1 MNFGAE
7 AAAVDGVF
15 KNVPVVTGR
24 LALPQSEDVSEAN
37 QHRHERHKEGHAQR
51 RTHDDEQHE
60 EQGDARADAANQPPE
75 QTALQ
80 TPCPAFGVGRGVRVG
95 EAKFVLGAHGRIGG
109 DWFLSGRLEIADA
122 DRAVG
127 IEAEDFVEREHC
139 RRSRRDDRAADDGH
153 LALVNV
159 AATDGEA
166 AIDDGGDAKHK
177 PEHHDYGETVADARS
192 QIGGTERRALGE
204 SGDGVEREQ
213 RGDGKE
219 RAKPRADF
227 RSDCFFHGVVF

>member
-1 MNFGAE
+1 
-7 AAAVDGVF
+7 
-15 KNVPVVTGR
+15 
-24 LALPQSEDVSEAN
+24 
-37 QHRHERHKEGHAQR
+37 
-51 RTHDDEQHE
+51 
-60 EQGDARADAANQPPE
+60 
-75 QTALQ
+75 
-80 TPCPAFGVGRGVRVG
+80 
-95 EAKFVLGAHGRIGG
+95 
-109 DWFLSGRLEIADA
+109 LSGRLEIADA
-122 DRAVG
+122 DGAVR
-127 IEAEDFVEREHC
+127 IKAEDFIEGVNHGGRGG
-139 RRSRRDDRAADDGH
+139 DDRAADDGH